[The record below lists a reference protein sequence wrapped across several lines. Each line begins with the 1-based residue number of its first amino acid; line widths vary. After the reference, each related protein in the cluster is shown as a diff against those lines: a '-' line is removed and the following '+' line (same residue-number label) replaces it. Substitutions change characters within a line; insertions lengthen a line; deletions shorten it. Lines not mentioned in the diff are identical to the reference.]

1 MMNTRRSLLGSVAAV
16 FASVLMPLA
25 RAKPL
30 TPAAALHV
38 ALESSG
44 LIYLSPLH
52 KSGKESRCHAEI
64 WFVQKNGVVY
74 VVTANTAWRAKAIT
88 RGLDRARV
96 WAGDVGPVK
105 SAGDRYRS
113 APMFVAKGAQVT
125 DAKEIESVLDLYGS
139 KYRVSWLLWS
149 SRFHNGLK
157 DGSRVML
164 RYTRET

>member
-16 FASVLMPLA
+16 FASALMPLA

-30 TPAAALHV
+30 PPAAALQV

-88 RGLDRARV
+88 RGLSGLRVVHEMRASDHFGHR
-96 WAGDVGPVK
+96 
-105 SAGDRYRS
+105 
-113 APMFVAKGAQVT
+113 T
-125 DAKEIESVLDLYGS
+125 DI
-139 KYRVSWLLWS
+139 LLGWS
-149 SRFHNGLK
+149 R
-157 DGSRVML
+157 
-164 RYTRET
+164 RECP

>member
-1 MMNTRRSLLGSVAAV
+1 MNTRRSLLVSAATLVASTMVPRAW
-16 FASVLMPLA
+16 
-25 RAKPL
+25 AKPT
-30 TPAAALHV
+30 TPAATLQA
-38 ALESSG
+38 ALESSD

-64 WFVQKNGVVY
+64 WFVQKSGVVY
-74 VVTANTAWRAKAIT
+74 VVTANTAWRAKAIS
-88 RGLDRARV
+88 RGLDRARL

-105 SAGDRYRS
+105 GAGDCYRN
-113 APMFVAKGAQVT
+113 APMFVAKGAHVT

-149 SRFHNGLK
+149 SKFHNGLK

-164 RYTRET
+164 RYTREA